1 MSPTPP
7 HLRGLGMLRDRVG
20 PRAFSASPRQ
30 DVFAGVLLRDIT
42 ETELGD
48 RPPWLEGH
56 VGTFLGR
63 PLHGRLA
70 LAGVPLSG
78 GRCAGVNSPEGPS
91 GSCAP
96 KAPPTWHTRL
106 RPPHPGGARAPRRGG
121 APARH
126 VDQNRYKRE
135 AGLSR
140 TEQRDA
146 AVVPKRTP
154 ASAETGSRENAH
166 CGRLVVRGSL
176 TSRHPR
182 VGDCFLAYNSL
193 WCTVCWFIAE
203 RG

>member
-1 MSPTPP
+1 MAGLPS
-7 HLRGLGMLRDRVG
+7 RGSLLAAGDAPEKTR
-20 PRAFSASPRQ
+20 PRARAVPARRKHRRPGTLGC
-30 DVFAGVLLRDIT
+30 ACHIR
-42 ETELGD
+42 EEL
-48 RPPWLEGH
+48 
-56 VGTFLGR
+56 
-63 PLHGRLA
+63 
-70 LAGVPLSG
+70 VPLVE
-78 GRCAGVNSPEGPS
+78 AE
-91 GSCAP
+91 
-96 KAPPTWHTRL
+96 HQ
-106 RPPHPGGARAPRRGG
+106 
-121 APARH
+121 PAH

-166 CGRLVVRGSL
+166 CGRLVVRGNL